1 MKRYYV
7 HSFGLHDAILL
18 DRVEKT
24 WTFFKTNVWGQA
36 YNLEQQPNKVSKQ
49 RINGLIRRLNG
60 RTFDSLEGFVVDPLI
75 YHYIF
80 TEEQRATTHRA
91 LKLNEEPLSFGDD
104 LEVVLREMCDY
115 FIEQGNDKGS
125 EIREFYQVKIRE
137 ILENKQ

>member
-1 MKRYYV
+1 MNRYYV
-7 HSFGLHDAILL
+7 HSFGLHEAILV

-24 WTFFKTNVWGQA
+24 WIFFKTNVCGQA
-36 YNLEQQPNKVSKQ
+36 YNLEQQPKKVPKQ

-60 RTFDSLEGFVVDPLI
+60 RTFDSIEGFVVDPLI

-80 TEEQRATTHRA
+80 TEEQRAATHRA

-115 FIEQGNDKGS
+115 FIEQGNDKSS
-125 EIREFYQVKIRE
+125 EIRELKYLK
-137 ILENKQ
+137 K